1 MGYSCPPSHNSSEEN
16 LILSYLN
23 AAKKAEDET
32 MGAESETASKPA
44 ENPTVE
50 ESAKFSAAEELPPSP
65 ASSSND
71 DSFVDDAEGS
81 LAGAIGRTLDVCV
94 QAIEDAIVDGNKPTD
109 GSNEDAMA
117 TTASD
122 IFSVASSVFTGV
134 SEVPKVAE
142 DAKKVSDKGKSV
154 DDVKVEDV
162 RKSETASK
170 PAGNPTVEES
180 AKSSAAEE
188 LPSSP
193 ASSSRHSEEEEEDSV
208 EYTGW
213 TEDDVKAESVDG
225 VKVEDV
231 ASDDEEWSIV
241 SDKKAQAKDA
251 ATVGTLNVE
260 EEKDLSILGAEPLS
274 PVLTAKWDTELRR
287 LHGLGFLDDRKNI
300 DALAHLEAAHLGCNS
315 EEISIDSVVGH
326 LLDA

>member
-1 MGYSCPPSHNSSEEN
+1 
-16 LILSYLN
+16 
-23 AAKKAEDET
+23 

-50 ESAKFSAAEELPPSP
+50 ESAKFSAVEELPPSP

-71 DSFVDDAEGS
+71 DSFVDDTEGS

-94 QAIEDAIVDGNKPTD
+94 QAIEEAVVDGNQPTA
-109 GSNEDAMA
+109 GSAEDAVA
-117 TTASD
+117 ATASD
-122 IFSVASSVFTGV
+122 VFSVASSVLTGV
-134 SEVPKVAE
+134 SKVLEAVE
-142 DAKKVSDKGKSV
+142 DAKKDSDRDASFQS
-154 DDVKVEDV
+154 ED
-162 RKSETASK
+162 E
-170 PAGNPTVEES
+170 
-180 AKSSAAEE
+180 
-188 LPSSP
+188 
-193 ASSSRHSEEEEEDSV
+193 
-208 EYTGW
+208 
-213 TEDDVKAESVDG
+213 

-241 SDKKAQAKDA
+241 SDKKARAKDA

-260 EEKDLSILGAEPLS
+260 EEKDLSILGTEPLS

-315 EEISIDSVVGH
+315 KEDISIDSVVGR